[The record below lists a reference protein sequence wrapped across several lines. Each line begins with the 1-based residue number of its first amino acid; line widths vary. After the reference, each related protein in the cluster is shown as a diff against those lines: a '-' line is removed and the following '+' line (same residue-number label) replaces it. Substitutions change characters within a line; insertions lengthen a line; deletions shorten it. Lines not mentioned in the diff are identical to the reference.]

1 MRAKYCI
8 NCGKLLYNRSR
19 CISCG
24 TEAAEYTF
32 DAPGMRTELSDE
44 QPTAAV
50 PVKRVRCKACGK
62 IILNTDASCQYC
74 GADQTGTQGS

>member
-32 DAPGMRTELSDE
+32 EAPERQPEKPALS
-44 QPTAAV
+44 V

-74 GADQTGTQGS
+74 GADQTGIQGS